1 MIHGELN
8 DPFGIKGVMV
18 SEVSF
23 TTYIRANDV
32 LYGEEWSSNQAEISV
47 MLYWPYQLLPKNV
60 RGHICDKDPCVLDIL
75 WHILQKTVIDVQWIF
90 STLS

>member
-32 LYGEEWSSNQAEISV
+32 LYGEE
-47 MLYWPYQLLPKNV
+47 
-60 RGHICDKDPCVLDIL
+60 
-75 WHILQKTVIDVQWIF
+75 
-90 STLS
+90 